1 MSSVLPRDPAGPPAP
16 ALAPPSVSGHRTLVD
31 CKVKLAFLQMVLGF
45 RGSVRAALGMLHPP
59 AEPLH
64 SSSAGEKAVGEAL
77 RWEPLLGQR
86 RRGCVFKNQRI
97 TVVGCK
103 GSVNKKGMSNMLINL
118 ATTRDERDSK
128 VK

>member
-1 MSSVLPRDPAGPPAP
+1 MGPPRLIITAGGCQRGRGEREQDPQDGHVPRGSQHLSSVLPRDPAGPPAP

-86 RRGCVFKNQRI
+86 RRGCGFKN
-97 TVVGCK
+97 
-103 GSVNKKGMSNMLINL
+103 
-118 ATTRDERDSK
+118 
-128 VK
+128 